1 MIVEGGRG
9 KAGRAEGPGAGSP
22 RSDATRAGEQFSETR
37 AGAEPQELE
46 GVPAERGGAGQRGRR
61 CWLPSDLAGEA
72 SLPKS

>member
-1 MIVEGGRG
+1 MVMEGGRG
-9 KAGRAEGPGAGSP
+9 KAGREGEPGAGSP
-22 RSDATRAGEQFSETR
+22 PSDATRAGEQLSGTR

-61 CWLPSDLAGEA
+61 CWLSSDLAGEA